1 MGNVLIDVVL
11 PLALAFIM
19 FTLGLGL
26 RIADFTRVFAMPKAF
41 AVGVVNQMVLL
52 PIVGFVIA
60 VALGMPAELAVGMM
74 ILALAP
80 GGVTT
85 NVLAKI
91 GHGNTA
97 LSISLTAVVTIV
109 SAITLPIIIAFAAR
123 FFMGSET
130 PEVNTLSLSITMFL
144 MTVVPVALGM
154 GLTALAPEFV
164 TGAGPWLGRIAVVL
178 FAVIVLAAIATNL
191 DVLFA
196 NLASLGPATIIL
208 MVVMLAVGLVTAK
221 MLGLGVQDATT
232 IAVETGVQNST
243 LGIAVGAIL
252 AGQILGDTEGFSTFA
267 LPSAMYGVLMY
278 LGAVPFVL
286 WRRRLH

>member
-26 RIADFTRVFAMPKAF
+26 RIADFTRVFSIPKAF
-41 AVGVVNQMVLL
+41 AVGFVNQMILL

-60 VALGMPAELAVGMM
+60 LALGMPAELAVGMM

-91 GHGNTA
+91 GDGNMA

-109 SAITLPIIIAFAAR
+109 SAMTLPIVIAFAVR
-123 FFMGSET
+123 YFMGSET

-154 GLTALAPEFV
+154 VVTAVAPSFV
-164 TGAGPWLGRIAVVL
+164 SGGGQWLGRIAVVL

-196 NLASLGPATIIL
+196 NLASLGPATIVL
-208 MVVMLAVGLVTAK
+208 MLVMLAVGLMTAK

-252 AGQILGDTEGFSTFA
+252 AGQILGGSEGFSTFA

>member
-41 AVGVVNQMVLL
+41 AVGFVNQMILL
-52 PIVGFVIA
+52 PLVGFAIA
-60 VALGMPAELAVGMM
+60 VALGMPPELAVGMM

-91 GHGNTA
+91 GNGNTA

-109 SAITLPIIIAFAAR
+109 SAITLPLIIAFGVR
-123 FFMGSET
+123 YFMGSET

-144 MTVVPVALGM
+144 MTVLPVALGM
-154 GLTALAPEFV
+154 IVTALAPGFV
-164 TGAGPWLGRIAVVL
+164 NGGGQWLGRIAVVL
-178 FAVIVLAAIATNL
+178 FAIIVLAAILTNL

-196 NLASLGPATIIL
+196 NIGSLGPATILL
-208 MVVMLAVGLVTAK
+208 MVI
-221 MLGLGVQDATT
+221 MLGIGLITANILGLSVKDATT
-232 IAVETGVQNST
+232 VAVETGVQNST

-252 AGQILGDTEGFSTFA
+252 AGQILGGSDGFSTFA

-286 WRRRLH
+286 WRRTLH